1 MKTLIVA
8 AALAVSAFA
17 FAAPASA
24 APVAPLNGIHA
35 ASPLTLA
42 QYNRH
47 RTKRT
52 VRRHTNHRY
61 TPGHRY
67 RSAPHGWH
75 NYRARPGNWRTR
87 GCIMVGPAWFC
98 P

>member
-1 MKTLIVA
+1 MKTFIIA

-24 APVAPLNGIHA
+24 APVAKIDGIHTS
-35 ASPLTLA
+35 SPLTLA

-52 VRRHTNHRY
+52 VRRH
-61 TPGHRY
+61 PGLHEFPAKFPPDCATMPEPWQSDPNK
-67 RSAPHGWH
+67 RSRGH
-75 NYRARPGNWRTR
+75 NRAST
-87 GCIMVGPAWFC
+87 
-98 P
+98 